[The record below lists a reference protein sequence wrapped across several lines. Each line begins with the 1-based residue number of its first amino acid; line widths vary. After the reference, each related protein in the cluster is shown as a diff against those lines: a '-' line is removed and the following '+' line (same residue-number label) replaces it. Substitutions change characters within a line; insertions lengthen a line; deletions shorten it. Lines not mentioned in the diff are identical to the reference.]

1 MEDEKIMKTI
11 DVYDID
17 KIIERV
23 PSGQRWIQHLNEDL
37 LPFWI
42 MDEALKTEN
51 GLFPTYRTNKGE
63 TLPQDPYMWPE
74 EFQLAKEMKEL
85 VQPDRLYL
93 RMHSRQTYAYGVA
106 YHLTGN
112 SKYLNYCYKGVQGI
126 IKAIDDDGGV
136 FSFWLKSKSEWGP
149 SRLQR
154 TSQDISYALAG
165 LGFYY
170 YLTHDAETLDHIKK
184 IKDYIF
190 DVYYDPEANFLKW
203 VVKENKE
210 DGYQPNQKELV
221 SHLDQ
226 IYAYM
231 LWLTPSLPEKMQNEW
246 IKTLQMVANII
257 IEQFFSEKY
266 QLFWGA
272 ITNSTT
278 KKLGT
283 PHTDFGHSIKTLWL
297 IYQIG
302 KLTNNLSYVNFAK
315 KKAINII
322 NVAYIPENGSWGR
335 RFDEYGRFD
344 NDKEWWGL
352 AELDQTTA
360 TLSLV
365 DPSYARYLVTTYDYW
380 FTYMVDYENHEIWH
394 MVDGDT
400 NKPVLKYPKQ
410 HSWKNCY
417 HSFEHA
423 LIGYLTGQQLK
434 NMPIELYYAF
444 DDEKEITS
452 KRIHP
457 YFYNGKIC
465 NKPESNV
472 VGTWNNLK
480 MYKIIFS
487 DLH

>member
-1 MEDEKIMKTI
+1 MEDEQKMKTV

-17 KIIERV
+17 KIIERI

-37 LPFWI
+37 LPFWTI
-42 MDEALKTEN
+42 DEALKTEN

-63 TLPQDPYMWPE
+63 LLPQDPSKWPE

-85 VQPDRLYL
+85 VQPDRLHL

-112 SKYLNYCYKGVQGI
+112 SKYLDYCYKGVKGI
-126 IKAIDDDGGV
+126 INAIDDDGGV
-136 FSFWLKSKSEWGP
+136 CSFWLKSKNEWGP

-170 YLTHDAETLDHIKK
+170 YLTHDAKILDHIKK

-210 DGYQPNQKELV
+210 DGYEPNQKELV

-272 ITNSTT
+272 ITSPTT

-302 KLTNNLSYVNFAK
+302 KLTNNLSYVDFAK
-315 KKAINII
+315 RGAINII
-322 NVAYIPENGSWGR
+322 DSAYISENGSWGR
-335 RFDEYGRFD
+335 RFDEHGRFD
-344 NDKEWWGL
+344 NDKEWWAL

-380 FTYMVDYENHEIWH
+380 FTYMVDHENHEVWH

-410 HSWKNCY
+410 HSWKNCL

-434 NMPIELYYAF
+434 DMNIELYYAF
-444 DDEKEITS
+444 EDEKEITS

-457 YFYNGKIC
+457 YLYHGKIC
-465 NKPESNV
+465 SKSDENV
-472 VGTWNNLK
+472 VGIWNNLK
-480 MYKIIFS
+480 MYKIIFK
-487 DLH
+487 DLR